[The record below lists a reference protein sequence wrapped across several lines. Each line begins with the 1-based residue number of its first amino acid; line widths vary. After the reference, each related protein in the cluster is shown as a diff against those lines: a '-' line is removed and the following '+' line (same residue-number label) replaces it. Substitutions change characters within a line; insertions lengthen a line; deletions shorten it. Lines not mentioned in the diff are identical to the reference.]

1 MAMQSAMAANA
12 AASDTPSGDRADALP
27 VPTLAIRHS
36 PCGMCSGFN
45 LKRDYSLVVVQCDCQ
60 WLVRIDYR
68 WSAM

>member
-12 AASDTPSGDRADALP
+12 IAADVAPGDRSDALP
-27 VPTLAIRHS
+27 APALAIRHS

-45 LKRDYSLVVVQCDCQ
+45 LKRDSSFVVLQCACQ
-60 WLVRIDYR
+60 WLTRIGYP